1 MCNKPIQEDGCTAFG
16 KVYHKACFKCH
27 ACKQKIQGKFFERGG
42 KPYCEKDYMV
52 SGVAIG
58 LDHKTFS
65 QSLQ

>member
-1 MCNKPIQEDGCTAFG
+1 MISGKCGACNKPIQEDGCTAFG

-52 SGVAIG
+52 R
-58 LDHKTFS
+58 L
-65 QSLQ
+65 